1 MPVSKLQTLSVTFA
15 LTTSGLTNMAFADEV
30 GCNEKYNLY
39 VEAQTNWQNSSAAR
53 AGELLPEHKERIN
66 QYRDV
71 QLTMIE
77 RRKLAVELALKNYPD
92 QVATWGSIN
101 RWIELSPEFETKL
114 SNLSPEFQ
122 KLTEQYQALISKPAS
137 ASDDEFSATF
147 RRTAISDPEFMQLM
161 DDFNLKSR
169 EINSL
174 SCKK

>member
-1 MPVSKLQTLSVTFA
+1 MPVSKFQTLIAAST
-15 LTTSGLTNMAFADEV
+15 LMTCGLSNTVFADSID
-30 GCNEKYNLY
+30 CTEKYNLY
-39 VEAQTNWQNSSAAR
+39 ADAQTDWQNNSASR

-71 QLTMIE
+71 QLIMIE
-77 RRKLAVELALKNYPD
+77 RRKLAVHLALEHSPD
-92 QVATWGSIN
+92 QVESWGSIN

-114 SNLSPEFQ
+114 SELSPEFKQ
-122 KLTEQYQALISKPAS
+122 ITEKYQTLISKPAS
-137 ASDDEFSATF
+137 ATDDEFSATF
-147 RRTAISDPEFMQLM
+147 RRTALADPEFMLLM